1 MDQDTFFADRQISFY
16 ENGQC
21 LYTVS
26 LKDLGYSLDTKAL
39 KKGTVFKRRQ
49 DLEIPFKIVRDDN
62 KFSETLSKEH
72 F

>member
-1 MDQDTFFADRQISFY
+1 MDQDTSFADRQISFY